1 MNNGIESK
9 SQSGSSVGV
18 LEGARRATGETPTE
32 LPVPTPTPNPEV
44 HPGATRRR
52 FSAKYKRS
60 ILDQV
65 DQCNNHGDIG
75 ALLRREGLY
84 SSHLTNWR
92 RQRDTGALAGLS
104 AQTRGRK
111 PDPAAA
117 ERHEIAKLKRENE
130 RLQLKL
136 KKAHTIIEFQKK
148 LSEILEIQMDTSE
161 MDKTS

>member
-1 MNNGIESK
+1 M
-9 SQSGSSVGV
+9 
-18 LEGARRATGETPTE
+18 
-32 LPVPTPTPNPEV
+32 
-44 HPGATRRR
+44 
-52 FSAKYKRS
+52 
-60 ILDQV
+60 
-65 DQCNNHGDIG
+65 
-75 ALLRREGLY
+75 RREGLY

-104 AQTRGRK
+104 AQKRGRK

-117 ERHEIAKLKRENE
+117 ERLEIAKLKRENE

-148 LSEILEIQMDTSE
+148 LSEILEIPMDTSE

>member
-1 MNNGIESK
+1 MNNDIESK

-18 LEGARRATGETPTE
+18 LEGARRATGENPTE
-32 LPVPTPTPNPEV
+32 LPALTPTPNPEV

-65 DQCNNHGDIG
+65 DQCNSRGDIG

-104 AQTRGRK
+104 AQKRGRK

-117 ERHEIAKLKRENE
+117 ERLEIAKLKKENE

-148 LSEILEIQMDTSE
+148 LSEILEIPMDISE

>member
-1 MNNGIESK
+1 MFNRLKDSDAAVPVEEMK
-9 SQSGSSVGV
+9 
-18 LEGARRATGETPTE
+18 GARRATEISSTGARNNTVTDSD
-32 LPVPTPTPNPEV
+32 PEV
-44 HPGATRRR
+44 VEKARRRR
-52 FSAKYKRS
+52 FSAKYKLR
-60 ILDQV
+60 IVAQADACTEQ
-65 DQCNNHGDIG
+65 GEIG

-104 AQTRGRK
+104 AQKRGRK

-148 LSEILEIQMDTSE
+148 LSEILEIPMDTSE

>member
-1 MNNGIESK
+1 MNNDIESK
-9 SQSGSSVGV
+9 SQSGSSVGF
-18 LEGARRATGETPTE
+18 LEGARRATGDNPTE
-32 LPVPTPTPNPEV
+32 LPVPTPNPEV

-52 FSAKYKRS
+52 FTARYKRS

-65 DQCNNHGDIG
+65 DQCKNHGDIG

-104 AQTRGRK
+104 AQKRGRK

-117 ERHEIAKLKRENE
+117 ERLEIAKLKKENE

-148 LSEILEIQMDTSE
+148 LSEILEIPMDTSE

>member
-1 MNNGIESK
+1 MNNDVESN
-9 SQSGSSVGV
+9 SQTGSSVGF
-18 LEGARRATGETPTE
+18 LEGARRATGDNPTE
-32 LPVPTPTPNPEV
+32 LPVPTPPPSPEV

-52 FSAKYKRS
+52 FTAKYKRS

-65 DQCNNHGDIG
+65 DQCKNHGDIG

-104 AQTRGRK
+104 AQKRGRK

-148 LSEILEIQMDTSE
+148 LSEILEIPMDTSE

>member
-9 SQSGSSVGV
+9 SQSGSSVRV

-104 AQTRGRK
+104 AQKRGRK

-148 LSEILEIQMDTSE
+148 LSEILEISMDTSE

>member
-1 MNNGIESK
+1 MNKDIESNTQT
-9 SQSGSSVGV
+9 SRSVGV
-18 LEGARRATGETPTE
+18 LEGARRATGETPTD
-32 LPVPTPTPNPEV
+32 LLVSPSPNPEV

-52 FSAKYKRS
+52 FTAKYKCA

-65 DQCNNHGDIG
+65 DQCKNRGDIG

-84 SSHLTNWR
+84 SSHLTTWR
-92 RQRDTGALAGLS
+92 RLRNTGALAGLS
-104 AQTRGRK
+104 AQKRGRK

-117 ERHEIAKLKRENE
+117 ERHEIAKLKKENE

-148 LSEILEIQMDTSE
+148 LSEILEIPMDTSE